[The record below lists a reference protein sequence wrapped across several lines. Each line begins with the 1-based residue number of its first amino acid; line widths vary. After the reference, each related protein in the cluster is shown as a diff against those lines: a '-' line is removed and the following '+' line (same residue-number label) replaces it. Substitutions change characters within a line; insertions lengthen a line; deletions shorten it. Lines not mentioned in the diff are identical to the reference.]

1 MAAGWGRDSGSR
13 VRSGHVAKGLPVPCW
28 VLPAFVHP
36 CKKVSPKQPLLCCTS
51 SGTAFPLTQRVLSA
65 AEKQRS
71 KKPGSSHLRA
81 ARRQGRT
88 VLHRLSSQFA
98 RRDRGEM
105 KINRVRTWGSPQLS
119 LVPPRLGLRAGWR
132 CCSCPGTSPA
142 AEPGLAGML
151 FPCMHLTGLP
161 RH

>member
-1 MAAGWGRDSGSR
+1 MPVGWGQVSGSG
-13 VRSGHVAKGLPVPCW
+13 VHNGHMAKGLPVPCW
-28 VLPAFVHP
+28 VLPTFVHP
-36 CKKVSPKQPLLCCTS
+36 CKEGSPKQPLLCCTS
-51 SGTAFPLTQRVLSA
+51 SATALPLTQHVLSA

-98 RRDRGEM
+98 RGERSEM
-105 KINRVRTWGSPQLS
+105 KINRVRTWGSPQLRR
-119 LVPPRLGLRAGWR
+119 VPPRPGLRAGWQCR
-132 CCSCPGTSPA
+132 GSPGTSPA

-151 FPCMHLTGLP
+151 FPCVHPG
-161 RH
+161 H